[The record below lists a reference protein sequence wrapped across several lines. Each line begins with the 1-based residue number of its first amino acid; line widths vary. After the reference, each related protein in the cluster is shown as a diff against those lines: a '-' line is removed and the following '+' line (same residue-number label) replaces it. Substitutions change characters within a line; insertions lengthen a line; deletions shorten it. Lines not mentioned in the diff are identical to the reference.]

1 MRSHVLEKP
10 GTGSLEKVVVAAGG
24 AGGGVLKSVELLFL
38 EDINSGWVAGPSLP
52 KEVSSATMVE
62 FQDSVILVG
71 GSGNVG
77 GQNLYQLDSPTGTWT
92 EMKQALK
99 VERSLHVSFLVPDEL
114 VNCH

>member
-1 MRSHVLEKP
+1 MNWKNPE
-10 GTGSLEKVVVAAGG
+10 TGNMEKVVVAAGG

-38 EDINSGWVAGPSLP
+38 EDINSGWVAGPELP

-62 FQDSVILVG
+62 FQDGVILVG

-77 GQNLYQLDSPTGTWT
+77 GQNLYQLASPTGAWT
-92 EMKQALK
+92 MMNQTMKE
-99 VERSLHVSFLVPDEL
+99 ERSLHVAFLVPDEL